1 MLGGFRKIETDR
13 WEFACEGFVKGQKHL
28 LKNIT
33 RKKSQQVPVQQRS
46 LEQKAKD
53 VSVLEASRN
62 DGLRKEVE
70 SLQIDKNTLMQEL
83 VKLRQHQETS
93 QGELLSLRG
102 KLQGMEENQQ
112 QMLSFIVMAMQNPG
126 FFVQLIQP
134 KETNW
139 RRAESGRKIL
149 KRVTEDRELVPS
161 DRMIVPYQPSID
173 ESPES
178 TCIPSSKSEKSIESD
193 DSSDT
198 YKDSCD
204 VELMSGPMDKRSVPS
219 DGVIVRY
226 QPLVDESPEPTSNSE
241 KLMELSFSSD
251 ELKDLFNI
259 DFMRGPRNEEKASSE
274 HGDPLVL
281 TDLPDADGML
291 DKLLSSP
298 LTYKDDDYML
308 DTENFTDVMEM

>member
-1 MLGGFRKIETDR
+1 MGFRKIETDR

-53 VSVLEASRN
+53 VSVLEASKN
-62 DGLRKEVE
+62 DWLRKEVE

-134 KETNW
+134 KESNW
-139 RRAESGRKIL
+139 RRPESGRKIL

-161 DRMIVPYQPSID
+161 DRMIVPYQPSVD
-173 ESPES
+173 KSPGS
-178 TCIPSSKSEKSIESD
+178 TCIPSSNSEKSIELD

-198 YKDSCD
+198 LIDAGD

-219 DGVIVRY
+219 DGAIVRY
-226 QPLVDESPEPTSNSE
+226 QPLADESPEPTSNSE
-241 KLMELSFSSD
+241 KLLELSFSSD

-259 DFMRGPRNEEKASSE
+259 DFMSGSMNEEKASSE

-281 TDLPDADGML
+281 TDLSDADGML

>member
-1 MLGGFRKIETDR
+1 MFHKNRSLGSIPIGFRKIETDR

-33 RKKSQQVPVQQRS
+33 RKKSQQVPVQKRS

-53 VSVLEASRN
+53 VSVLEASKN

-93 QGELLSLRG
+93 QGELLSLGG

-161 DRMIVPYQPSID
+161 DRMIVPYQPSVD
-173 ESPES
+173 KSPES
-178 TCIPSSKSEKSIESD
+178 TCIPSSNSEKSIELD

-198 YKDSCD
+198 LKDSCD
-204 VELMSGPMDKRSVPS
+204 VELMSDT
-219 DGVIVRY
+219 
-226 QPLVDESPEPTSNSE
+226 LADEFPEPNSNSE
-241 KLMELSFSSD
+241 KLLELSFSSD

-259 DFMRGPRNEEKASSE
+259 DFMPGPMNEEKASSE
-274 HGDPLVL
+274 HCDLLVL

-298 LTYKDDDYML
+298 LAYKDDDYML
-308 DTENFTDVMEM
+308 DTENFTEIMEM